1 MSTNRE
7 MGYQIMVHPYSEMLL
22 SHTKGY
28 VLMHATTCMNLKAFI
43 WSKTKHRRIHMA
55 WNFIKLSEKEPPVTE
70 GRSEVGGGVLIT
82 KRQEG
87 WVSGLPGSW
96 SWSWFAGTHSCEL
109 IGCTLTVD
117 SLYCM

>member
-70 GRSEVGGGVLIT
+70 GRSEVGGG
-82 KRQEG
+82 G
-87 WVSGLPGSW
+87 
-96 SWSWFAGTHSCEL
+96 
-109 IGCTLTVD
+109 
-117 SLYCM
+117 Y